1 MKEHLTE
8 IKKYPGNLKELA
20 DEIGFLRYKET
31 AEFLEYL
38 KENIKEQSV
47 ADFKRDR
54 KKLSQRLEECS
65 KHLENARKEMEEAW
79 SICEPYMK

>member
-1 MKEHLTE
+1 MNEHLTE
-8 IKKYPGNLKELA
+8 VKDYPRSLKELA
-20 DEIGFLRYKET
+20 NEVGFLRYKET

-38 KENIKEQSV
+38 KENIKEQSI
-47 ADFKRDR
+47 ADFKRNR

-79 SICEPYMK
+79 NICKPYMK